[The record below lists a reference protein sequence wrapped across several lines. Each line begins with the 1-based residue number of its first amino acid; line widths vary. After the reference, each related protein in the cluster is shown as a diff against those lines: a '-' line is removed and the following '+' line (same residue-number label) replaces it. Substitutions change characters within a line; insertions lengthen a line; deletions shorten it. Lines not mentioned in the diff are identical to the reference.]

1 MNGTTIHRLDN
12 FAVEAAQLFARHC
25 DAMIR
30 QRLGRSDRS
39 RIHVALTGGSAA
51 RELYRGL
58 AQPEILA
65 GFDASMIEFYQGD
78 ERPVAPSSP
87 DSNWGMASATFLD
100 PAGVPEEHRHRMHG
114 ESADLDAA
122 AREYETL
129 LRERLPL
136 EDSLPIFDLV
146 LLGMG
151 PDGHIASLFP
161 DTAALAETSRLVV
174 ANWVPK
180 LNSHRLTVTYP
191 VVNAARSIWLIV
203 TGAEKAET
211 VRRAIEQHDSTL
223 PVSHITPAAGQLVWL
238 LDQAAA
244 STLSPASR

>member
-1 MNGTTIHRLDN
+1 MR
-12 FAVEAAQLFARHC
+12 
-25 DAMIR
+25 
-30 QRLGRSDRS
+30 
-39 RIHVALTGGSAA
+39 
-51 RELYRGL
+51 
-58 AQPEILA
+58 
-65 GFDASMIEFYQGD
+65 
-78 ERPVAPSSP
+78 
-87 DSNWGMASATFLD
+87 
-100 PAGVPEEHRHRMHG
+100 G
-114 ESADLDAA
+114 ESADLDVAA
-122 AREYETL
+122 CEYETL
-129 LRERLPL
+129 LRERLPSM
-136 EDSLPIFDLV
+136 DSLPVPVFDLV

-151 PDGHIASLFP
+151 ADGHIASLFP

-191 VVNAARSIWLIV
+191 VINAARSVWLIV